1 MALAIANIPN
11 SVQEHEQASKSSV
24 LSPMWYQNMMAN
36 SQAMPILPAWGNP
49 ARLYQLRRL
58 WYEQR
63 NTLVVGALVG
73 LKNSVVQTPWELI
86 GPKTRTP
93 YFQDIFQ
100 GANAEMGFGAWLSQ
114 MSQDYLNLDSGA
126 VSEIAGPGAPDTPL
140 RDRVTG
146 LNALDGLRC
155 YHTGDPE
162 FPIYYQSHISGK
174 LHKLHKTR
182 IMRWVDSPSPDP
194 AFKGLGLSAMSRA
207 ANVAQVMMML
217 AQYEINTLDDV
228 PARGILAISGIVEAF
243 YLRSKDNFVS
253 ARQPDKITLMQD
265 LLELTTAD
273 PAHKIDVQ
281 LTKFSE
287 MPQGATSETILRNQ
301 VNLLAL
307 AIGVDPQDIFPLAS
321 SAMGSGQQSS
331 ILHQKGKG
339 KSYGLMLTDLER
351 LINTAMLPRKMEFK
365 WKSHDAE
372 EDQQEAQTAQTWAGM
387 TTSLLSSGVINQG
400 EARKLLANNVEAFG
414 DLLLDE
420 AGQVR
425 LPDNDPKEANPEVVV
440 EDNTPVGT
448 EPDATTGEKALGD
461 TQAQFE
467 AAIGDLFAVAVSGAI
482 ERRRF
487 GVVARGLI
495 ATYGR
500 KAYRDGLKAGG
511 ADASE
516 ISDEELVEI
525 SQLAVEQSQYV
536 TAVGEAIYK
545 DGTVS
550 PAQAAGKPQLWW
562 NKSIMPFYQAGLVSA
577 DKNGNYEFQLGA
589 TEAHCIDCQRLNKQV
604 HRLRNWMKSGWL
616 PQASK
621 LTCGGWQCDCHL
633 VKTTREVSG
642 SY

>member
-1 MALAIANIPN
+1 MALAIANLPN
-11 SVQEHEQASKSSV
+11 SVQEHEQAIKSSV
-24 LSPMWYQNMMAN
+24 LSPVWYQNLMAS
-36 SQAMPILPAWGNP
+36 SQAMPMLPAWGNP

-73 LKNSVVQTPWELI
+73 LKNSVVQTPWELV

-114 MSQDYLNLDSGA
+114 MSQDYLDLDSGA

-162 FPIYYQSHISGK
+162 FPVYYQSHISNK

-182 IMRWVDSPSPDP
+182 IIRWVDSPSPDP

-207 ANVAQVMMML
+207 ANVAQIMMML

-243 YLRSKDNFVS
+243 YLRSKDNFES
-253 ARQPDKITLMQD
+253 SHQPGKISLMRD

-273 PAHKIDVQ
+273 PTHKIDVQ

-287 MPQGATSETILRNQ
+287 MPEGATSETILRNQ

-365 WKSHDAE
+365 WKSHDTE
-372 EDQQEAQTAQTWAGM
+372 EDQQEAQTAQTWSGM
-387 TTSLLSSGVINQG
+387 TTSLLSSGVINQQ
-400 EARKLLANNVEAFG
+400 EARQLLANNVEAFS

-420 AGQVR
+420 SGQVR
-425 LPDNDPKEANPEVVV
+425 LPDNDPKEANADVVA

-467 AAIGDLFAVAVSGAI
+467 AAIGDLFAAAVGGQMK
-482 ERRRF
+482 RQRF
-487 GVVARGLI
+487 GIVARGLI
-495 ATYGR
+495 ASYGA
-500 KAYRDGLKAGG
+500 KAYRDGLRDGG
-511 ADASE
+511 VDPGE
-516 ISDEELVEI
+516 ISEDDLSEI
-525 SQLAVEQSQYV
+525 SQLAAEQSMYV
-536 TAVGEAIYK
+536 TNVGTAIYK
-545 DGTVS
+545 DETVS
-550 PAQAAGKPQLWW
+550 PDQAAGKPQLWW
-562 NKSIMPFYQAGLVSA
+562 NKSIMPFYQTGLASA
-577 DKNGNYEFQLGA
+577 DKNGMYEWFLGA
-589 TEAHCIDCQRLNKQV
+589 TEDHCGDCSRFNGQR
-604 HRLRNWMKSGWL
+604 HRLRDWIKRGLM
-616 PQASK
+616 PQSSK
-621 LTCGGWQCDCHL
+621 LECGGWRCDCR
-633 VKTTREVSG
+633 VEKTYQPATG